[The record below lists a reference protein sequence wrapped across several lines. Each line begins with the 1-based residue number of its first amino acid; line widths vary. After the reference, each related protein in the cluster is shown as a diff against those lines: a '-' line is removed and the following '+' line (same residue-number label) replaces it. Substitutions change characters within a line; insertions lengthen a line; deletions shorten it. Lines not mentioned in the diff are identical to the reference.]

1 MKVAFIKTK
10 LAIIKT
16 KLAFIVYNRDKRSF
30 PIIVW
35 KLSINTSSA
44 NYR

>member
-16 KLAFIVYNRDKRSF
+16 KLAFIVYNKDKRSLQQGGRKF
-30 PIIVW
+30 SP
-35 KLSINTSSA
+35 SGG
-44 NYR
+44 